1 MICFNF
7 FIYDMAIAIVEDV
20 KLIEGLKLETLA
32 GGAKI
37 ELASAGTIEQI
48 LIVDSQ
54 SALIVV
60 NGNLHFYSLIKK
72 KFIDSKAMSLP
83 KDCLNLALVGDSATI
98 QKSLYCFGHKKI
110 SGSDSIRIFKKGIF
124 DPLIK
129 TPNKISAVTGD
140 ANRIFFISKDALFQI
155 RIHEG
160 VKPVFISTFL
170 NGIQSMVLD
179 SKNDLIFLASKDQI
193 YSLRGGVLDILV
205 KGLGG
210 HIALAGDDLLITDQQ
225 NKIWR
230 LVAPVSLLIRTKDN
244 TKDNTKDR

>member
-1 MICFNF
+1 MKFWIIIFLNIY
-7 FIYDMAIAIVEDV
+7 IYDFATANVEDV
-20 KLIEGLKLETLA
+20 KLIEGLKLEVLS
-32 GGAKI
+32 GGSKI
-37 ELASAGTIEQI
+37 ELPSIGSTDQT
-48 LIVDSQ
+48 LIVDSE

-60 NGNLHFYSLIKK
+60 NENLRFYSLTKK
-72 KFIDSKAMSLP
+72 KFIDRKAISLP
-83 KDCLNLALVGDSATI
+83 KDCLSLALVGESATI
-98 QKSLYCFGHKKI
+98 QKSLYCFGHKKN
-110 SGSDSIRIFKKGIF
+110 SGGDSIRIFKKGIF
-124 DPLIK
+124 EPLIK

-140 ANRIFFISKDALFQI
+140 FNRIFFISQDALFQI

-170 NGIQSMVLD
+170 NGIQSIVLD

-210 HIALAGDDLLITDQQ
+210 HIALVGNDLLITDQQ

-230 LVAPVSLLIRTKDN
+230 LVAPISLLIKNKDI
-244 TKDNTKDR
+244 